1 MQKIRYGKIDLTVFD
16 RHIVDC
22 QREIHKTHLTTN
34 ICYIKKRQMKIIGAF
49 FIEQTILIKSRLH
62 LVTNAMH

>member
-22 QREIHKTHLTTN
+22 QREIHKTHLITN
-34 ICYIKKRQMKIIGAF
+34 MCNIKKAPNENHRRF
-49 FIEQTILIKSRLH
+49 FIGQAIVIKSKLH
-62 LVTNAMH
+62 